1 MNRRSRRKKRAGVTI
16 PEITLTPLIDTALT
30 LLIIFMVTS
39 PMLNSTI
46 KIDLPAGKV
55 QEDKGS
61 QQELVVFID
70 KTKQLFL
77 NGQTVSEQQLLKQLQ
92 EKLTGDK
99 KPVIVKGDKQVDY
112 GFVYELVNKVK
123 MIPGI
128 SHVALAGQKV

>member
-1 MNRRSRRKKRAGVTI
+1 MNRRTRRKKRAGVTI

-77 NGQTVSEQQLLKQLQ
+77 NGQTVSEPQLLKQLQ

>member
-1 MNRRSRRKKRAGVTI
+1 MNRRTRRKKRAGVTI

>member
-70 KTKQLFL
+70 KAKQLFL

>member
-1 MNRRSRRKKRAGVTI
+1 MNRRTRRKKRAGVTI

-77 NGQTVSEQQLLKQLQ
+77 NGQTVSESQLLKQLQ